1 MATVKLLR
9 TSIITSCE
17 LYSTWLAAAVPTGA
31 LQSRSLLE
39 EEDMLSS

>member
-1 MATVKLLR
+1 MAAVTVK
-9 TSIITSCE
+9 TSIITSYQ
-17 LYSTWLAAAVPTGA
+17 LYSTWLAADVTTGA